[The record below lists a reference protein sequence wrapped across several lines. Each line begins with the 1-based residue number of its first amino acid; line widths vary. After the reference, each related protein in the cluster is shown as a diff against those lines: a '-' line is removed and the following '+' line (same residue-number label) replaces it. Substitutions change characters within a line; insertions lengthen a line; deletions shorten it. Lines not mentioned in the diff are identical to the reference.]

1 MSLRTLSD
9 PLRFFESAGQ
19 TTKSAGSYNIN
30 EHFGETG
37 QNEMSI
43 RSWLSS
49 VDYSFAINRAVVL

>member
-30 EHFGETG
+30 ENFGETRTER
-37 QNEMSI
+37 NVNKE
-43 RSWLSS
+43 L
-49 VDYSFAINRAVVL
+49 VE